1 MHRALNPE
9 QGIRKSGCMMF
20 TLTNT
25 IPFPPSVIPW
35 FWWTASVTCMTLVW
49 VAPLPAD
56 DSSDQTESFEKSLD
70 ALSLVFD
77 ELDQHA
83 KKLDELKQRQTKINT
98 AFQAT
103 EKAVAQIQTQ
113 GFQKQLQAMNSA
125 RTSDQIF
132 RELQQERNPNDPG
145 NGGGVRDR
153 NTEAFLSRQKAAADF
168 DVMLKSNEIL
178 QLSAELQNALRRRVD
193 ACKDMLQLES
203 EYFEWQTLG
212 NQKQAKLS
220 EFLDFD
226 GSRSKGHN
234 QAMLELVQKR
244 GTNYAASKFLE
255 GLLNLRLSLNAEA
268 SKCFEQ
274 SEELNP
280 ALSSVAKAGK
290 AVVALQREDKKKGK
304 PEMAQAVK
312 LDKTNPVVLGL
323 RALWSGEQ
331 KEYAMA
337 GKDLDAIA
345 KKSDFELP
353 ATRLA
358 VLITA
363 SKTKVTPREAKE
375 MLENAELALKLSGPE
390 DWLSQLVL
398 AIALKENDRKEDALS
413 AAQLALEL
421 ARGSNRDR
429 CTEVIQAIEESKPIV
444 WALIAQP

>member
-1 MHRALNPE
+1 MLWALDLE
-9 QGIRKSGCMMF
+9 QGVRKTGCMMF
-20 TLTNT
+20 KLTNA
-25 IPFPPSVIPW
+25 IQFPPSFIPW
-35 FWWTASVTCMTLVW
+35 FWQALSVTCMTLLW
-49 VAPLPAD
+49 VVPLPAD
-56 DSSDQTESFEKSLD
+56 DSSGQTESFEKSLE
-70 ALSLVFD
+70 ALGQVFD
-77 ELDQHA
+77 EMDQHV
-83 KKLDELKQRQTKINT
+83 KKLDELKQRQTKINA

-132 RELQQERNPNDPG
+132 RELERDRNQNDTG
-145 NGGGVRDR
+145 KGGGGLDR

-178 QLSAELQNALRRRVD
+178 QLSAELQNALRRRVE

-203 EYFEWQTLG
+203 EYTEWQTVR

-220 EFLDFD
+220 EFLDLD

-244 GTNYAASKFLE
+244 GANYAASQFLE

-268 SKCFEQ
+268 AKCFEQ

-280 ALSSVAKAGK
+280 ALGSVAKAGK
-290 AVVALQREDKKKGK
+290 AVVALQRDDKKKGK

-331 KEYAMA
+331 KEYALA
-337 GKDLDAIA
+337 GKDLDVIA

-353 ATRLA
+353 AMRLA
-358 VLITA
+358 VLIAA

-390 DWLSQLVL
+390 DWLSQLVI
-398 AIALKENDRKEDALS
+398 AIALKENNRKEDALE
-413 AAQLALEL
+413 AAKLALEL

-444 WALIAQP
+444 WALIAQS

>member
-1 MHRALNPE
+1 
-9 QGIRKSGCMMF
+9 
-20 TLTNT
+20 
-25 IPFPPSVIPW
+25 
-35 FWWTASVTCMTLVW
+35 MTLV
-49 VAPLPAD
+49 VIPPLQAD
-56 DSSDQTESFEKSLD
+56 DSSDPTESFEKSLD
-70 ALSLVFD
+70 ALGLVFD

-83 KKLDELKQRQTKINT
+83 EKLDELKQRQTKINT

-113 GFQKQLQAMNSA
+113 GFQKQLQALNSA

-132 RELQQERNPNDPG
+132 RELERDRNQNDPG
-145 NGGGVRDR
+145 NGDGGRDR

-193 ACKDMLQLES
+193 AFKDRQQLES
-203 EYFEWQTLG
+203 DYVEWQMLG

-220 EFLDFD
+220 EFLDLD

-244 GTNYAASKFLE
+244 GANYAAAQILE

-268 SKCFEQ
+268 AKCFEL

-290 AVVALQREDKKKGK
+290 AVIALQREVKKKGK

-312 LDKTNPVVLGL
+312 LDKTNSVVLGL

-358 VLITA
+358 VLIAAT
-363 SKTKVTPREAKE
+363 KTKVTPREAKE

-398 AIALKENDRKEDALS
+398 AVALKENDRKEDALE
-413 AAQLALEL
+413 AAKLAMDL

-429 CTEVIQAIEESKPIV
+429 CTAVIQAIEESKPIV